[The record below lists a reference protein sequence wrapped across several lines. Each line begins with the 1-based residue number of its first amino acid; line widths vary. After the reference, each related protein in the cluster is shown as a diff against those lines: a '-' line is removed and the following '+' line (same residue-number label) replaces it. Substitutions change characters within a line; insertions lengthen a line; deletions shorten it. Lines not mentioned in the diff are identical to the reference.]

1 MNPVE
6 ACYGFRTLFPLT
18 IIPLSSY
25 VVVILDAKK
34 REKEMMHIQAKVTE
48 SIEKTIQRWP
58 FERIEGER
66 K

>member
-1 MNPVE
+1 MKHDVE
-6 ACYGFRTLFPLT
+6 RICGQCLECKQAKSTTKPQ
-18 IIPLSSY
+18 
-25 VVVILDAKK
+25 DAKK